1 MRTCAAVLAVLSL
14 VPFVSSPD
22 ARTAQ
27 APEPAR
33 RTMAVTIDDLPF
45 VHRGDSYLPG
55 ARRGT
60 DAILAALKKHHA
72 PAVGFVNEVQLDGG
86 GLDERAARTALLQQW
101 VDAGHVLGNHT
112 FSHPDA
118 NGLSVEAYLAEV
130 DKGEVVTKRLMQPRR
145 PYTLFFRHPMTHTGD
160 TAEKKAGIA
169 QGLTSRG
176 YTIAPH
182 TIENS
187 DYLFD
192 AAYEVAAPEA
202 RARLAEAY
210 LTFTLAAT
218 AFAEGK
224 ARELFGRDDVP
235 QTLLIHT
242 RTINA
247 DHLDALLAR
256 LAARG
261 YRFITL
267 DEAMRDRAYATPDV
281 YVGKPGPSWL
291 FRWSRTIAPASD
303 FRADPEIPAWVFADA
318 KKALGW

>member
-1 MRTCAAVLAVLSL
+1 VRILAFVTLSIASLFAAPGAHDPQVQ
-14 VPFVSSPD
+14 P
-22 ARTAQ
+22 
-27 APEPAR
+27 APR

-45 VHRGDSYLPG
+45 VHRGDAYLPG
-55 ARRGT
+55 AQRGT
-60 DAILAALKKHHA
+60 DAILAALKKHGA

-86 GLDERAARTALLQQW
+86 GPGERAARTALLQRW

-130 DKGEVVTKRLMQPRR
+130 DKGEVVTKRLMQARR
-145 PYTLFFRHPMTHTGD
+145 PYTLYFRHPMTHTGD
-160 TAEKKAGIA
+160 TADKKAGIA
-169 QGLTSRG
+169 QGLATRG

-192 AAYEVAAPEA
+192 AAYEVATPEA
-202 RARLAEAY
+202 RARLADAY
-210 LTFTLAAT
+210 LTFTIEAT
-218 AFAEGK
+218 DFAEKK

-247 DHLDALLAR
+247 DHLDALLDR

-267 DEAMRDRAYATPDV
+267 DEAMRDRAYATPDA
-281 YVGKPGPSWL
+281 YVGKTGPTWL
-291 FRWSRTIAPASD
+291 FRWSRTIAPSSD
-303 FRADPEIPAWVFADA
+303 FKADPELPAWVFTAA
-318 KKALGW
+318 KQALGW

>member
-1 MRTCAAVLAVLSL
+1 MRLPAAAGILLGLIAIVPLA
-14 VPFVSSPD
+14 
-22 ARTAQ
+22 AGQRREA
-27 APEPAR
+27 APA

-45 VHRGDSYLPG
+45 VHRAPDGYLP
-55 ARRGT
+55 AAQRGT
-60 DAILAALKKHHA
+60 DAILAALKKHGA

-86 GLDERAARTALLQQW
+86 GPGERAARTALLQRW

-118 NGLSVEAYLAEV
+118 NGLAVDAYLAEV
-130 DKGEVVTKRLMQPRR
+130 DKGEVVTKRLMHARR
-145 PYTLFFRHPMTHTGD
+145 PYTLYFRHPMTHTGD

-169 QGLTSRG
+169 QGLASRG

-192 AAYEVAAPEA
+192 AAYEVAEPPAKA
-202 RARLAEAY
+202 KLAEAY
-210 LTFTLAAT
+210 LAHTLAAT
-218 AFAEGK
+218 AFAEDK

-256 LAARG
+256 LVARG

-267 DEAMRDRAYATPDV
+267 DEAIRDRAYATPDA
-281 YVGKPGPSWL
+281 YVGRTGPSWL

-303 FRADPEIPAWVFADA
+303 FRADPDMPAWAFTAA
-318 KKALGW
+318 KQALGW